1 LRFSIIIPVYN
12 RPEELEELLQSL
24 VLQKPFKNP
33 EIIVVEDGSS
43 KTSSSVVKKFDET
56 LNIKYCFKKNS
67 GPGDSRN
74 YGMERASGDYFIL
87 LDSDCILPNDY
98 LSIVASSLEKNFT
111 DAFGGPDAAH
121 ESFSSWQK
129 AINYGMTSFL
139 TTGGLRNKETAS
151 KKFQLRSF
159 NMGMSKKAFRLTE
172 GFSKQRIG
180 EDIDLNFKLLKK
192 DCTTRLI
199 PEAFVFHKRRAS
211 WLSFFKQT
219 NNFGAARPIL
229 NKIHPGSFKLTYWFP
244 SLFLIGFVASFLLL
258 YLNIISAALVFLIY
272 TLAVLLDSFS
282 KTKSMAVAF
291 NSILA
296 VYVQF
301 FGYGSGYLRS
311 FFRLYIR
318 RMDIKAAFPGMF
330 A

>member
-12 RPEELEELLQSL
+12 RPEELEELLQSV

-33 EIIVVEDGSS
+33 EVIVVEDGSS
-43 KTSSSVVKKFDET
+43 KTSNSVVKKFENN

-87 LDSDCILPNDY
+87 LDSDCILPTDY
-98 LSIVASSLEKNFT
+98 LSIVASELEKNFT
-111 DAFGGPDAAH
+111 DAYGGPDAAH
-121 ESFSSWQK
+121 ESFSNWQK
-129 AINYGMTSFL
+129 GINYSMTSFL
-139 TTGGLRNKETAS
+139 TTGGLRNKETPS
-151 KKFQLRSF
+151 EKFQLRSF
-159 NMGMSKKAFRLTE
+159 NMGLSKKAFALTG

-180 EDIDLNFKLLKK
+180 EDIDLNFKLLNKE
-192 DCTTRLI
+192 CTTRLI
-199 PEAFVFHKRRAS
+199 PEAFVFHKRRTS

-229 NKIHPGSFKLTYWFP
+229 NKMHPGSFKLTYWFP
-244 SLFLIGFVASFLLL
+244 SIFLIGFVASFLLL
-258 YLNIISAALVFLIY
+258 YFEIIIGALVFLLY
-272 TLAVLLDSFS
+272 TLAVLLDAFI

-296 VYVQF
+296 VYIQF

-311 FFRLYIR
+311 VFRLYIR
-318 RMDIKAAFPGMF
+318 RLDIRSAFPGMF

>member
-1 LRFSIIIPVYN
+1 MRFSIIIPVYN
-12 RPEELEELLQSL
+12 RPEELEELLQSV

-33 EIIVVEDGSS
+33 EIIVVEDGSV
-43 KTSSSVVKKFDET
+43 KTSNSIVKKFQDN

-87 LDSDCILPNDY
+87 LDSDCILPADY
-98 LSIVASSLEKNFT
+98 LSIVASSLENNFT
-111 DAFGGPDAAH
+111 DAFGGPDEAH

-129 AINYGMTSFL
+129 AINYSMTSFL
-139 TTGGLRNKETAS
+139 TTGGLRNKETPS

-159 NMGMSKKAFRLTE
+159 NMGLSKKAFALTG

-192 DCTTRLI
+192 ECTTRLI
-199 PEAFVFHKRRAS
+199 PEAFVFHKRRTS

-229 NKIHPGSFKLTYWFP
+229 NRMHPGSFKLSYWLP
-244 SLFLIGFVASFLLL
+244 TLFLIGFIASFLLL
-258 YLNIISAALVFLIY
+258 YFEIIIGALVFLLY
-272 TLAVLLDSFS
+272 TLAILLDAFL
-282 KTKSMAVAF
+282 KTKSTTVAF

-318 RMDIKAAFPGMF
+318 RMDVRTAFPGMF